1 MARVPMVGA
10 AVLLTVAACKPT
22 LDADGIEKAIAG
34 FFTAQLGPVDR
45 VECPAGVEAR
55 AGATFA
61 CRIHFAASP
70 PLTVQATHDAEGDG
84 HFALV
89 EPVVATRLVAP
100 RIAAWLKS
108 QTGVAA
114 DVDCGAGVQPLP
126 ADGYRCTAPRP
137 DGSRTTIVVRRDPAG
152 ELTWSVGD

>member
-1 MARVPMVGA
+1 MPRVPMIA
-10 AVLLTVAACKPT
+10 AVLLAAACKPT

-34 FFTAQLGPVDR
+34 FFAAQLGPVDR
-45 VECPAGVEAR
+45 VACPDGVEAR
-55 AGATFA
+55 AGATFT

-89 EPVVATRLVAP
+89 EPVVATRVITP

-108 QTGVAA
+108 QTGVDAA
-114 DVDCGAGVQPLP
+114 VDCGAGVQLLP
-126 ADGYRCTAPRP
+126 AAGYLCSAPRP
-137 DGSRTTIVVRRDPAG
+137 DGSKTTIVVRRDAAG
-152 ELTWSVGD
+152 ELTWSVGP